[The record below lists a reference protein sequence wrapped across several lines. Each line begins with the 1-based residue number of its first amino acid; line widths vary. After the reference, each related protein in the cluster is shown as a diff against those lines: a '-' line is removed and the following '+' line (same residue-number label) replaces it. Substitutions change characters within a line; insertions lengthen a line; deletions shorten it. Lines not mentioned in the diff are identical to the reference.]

1 MDTLDTIFLLVFF
14 LIVIIIGKSISSN
27 HIKQSIPENFNK
39 IPLPD
44 IIHDNTCPTWKYKYV
59 YVEIFFYIF
68 LAMALYRLWYC
79 NQLMTVFEIGLLWE
93 IFHIFKLM
101 CSIVTVLPD
110 PSGICHTKGTIG
122 GCNDLLPSGH
132 SSMLLIMLFVIWNY
146 LDIYWKISFL
156 LLFSIYVIM
165 NIVVRNHYTIDIVMS
180 SIVSY
185 AMYKFF
191 HPYFTE

>member
-1 MDTLDTIFLLVFF
+1 MDIVDKIFLLLYFF
-14 LIVIIIGKSISSN
+14 IIIVIGKYISSD
-27 HIKQSIPENFNK
+27 HIKQSIPDNFNK
-39 IPLPD
+39 TPLPD
-44 IIHDNTCPTWKYKYV
+44 IIHDNTCSTWKYKYV
-59 YVEIFFYIF
+59 YVEILFYI
-68 LAMALYRLWYC
+68 LLLMALFRLWYS

-101 CSIVTVLPD
+101 CTMVTVLPD

-156 LLFSIYVIM
+156 LLFLIYVIM
-165 NIVVRNHYTIDIVMS
+165 NIVVRNHYTIDIIMGSV
-180 SIVSY
+180 ISY

-191 HPYFTE
+191 HTFFT